1 MTTALV
7 TWMVLRILRW
17 LLWLGFLAYC
27 LYVNSYKEDLVNQF
41 GHLPYNI
48 ELTIFGLANGA
59 VFAGLLELMMRER
72 AKIPRP
78 TFGRLMPTRS
88 PSNRTRP

>member
-1 MTTALV
+1 MSTALV

-17 LLWLGFLAYC
+17 LFWLGFFAYC
-27 LYVNSYKEDLVNQF
+27 LYVNAYKEDLVTQF
-41 GHLPYNI
+41 GHLPFSI
-48 ELTIFGLANGA
+48 ELIIFGLANAA

-78 TFGRLMPTRS
+78 AIGRLMPPSGSANSTR
-88 PSNRTRP
+88 